1 MSHIERGGK
10 MWLGLQP
17 PGFCRC
23 YGAQCVALLVSFV
36 VAFVLQIVV
45 AAMAFVV
52 AAVGVTSLGCESC
65 V

>member
-1 MSHIERGGK
+1 